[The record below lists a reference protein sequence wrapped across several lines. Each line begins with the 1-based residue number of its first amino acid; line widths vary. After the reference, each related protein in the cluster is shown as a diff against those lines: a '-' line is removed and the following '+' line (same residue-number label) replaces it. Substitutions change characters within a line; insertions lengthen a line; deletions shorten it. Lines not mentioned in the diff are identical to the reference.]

1 MCGGVAPIL
10 INLKTRLEDAKEDD
24 KIDVVDDFVKD
35 KLDEAL
41 IDINK
46 FCKKHPGMKEVN

>member
-1 MCGGVAPIL
+1 MCGGVPPIL

-41 IDINK
+41 IDMNK
-46 FCKKHPGMKEVN
+46 FCNKHPGMKEVY